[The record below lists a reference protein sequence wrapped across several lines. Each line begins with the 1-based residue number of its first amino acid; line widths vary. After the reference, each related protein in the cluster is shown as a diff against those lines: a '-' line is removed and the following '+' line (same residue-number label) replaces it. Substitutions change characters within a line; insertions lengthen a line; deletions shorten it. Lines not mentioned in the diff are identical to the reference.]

1 MKNLTFAR
9 FMNEVEHK
17 IRNLDRKELTDLLLH
32 IAEQQRFSSR
42 NEFLQMLEG
51 AFSEVS
57 QTEEEI
63 EIDELAADEFIQGI
77 KEFQQ
82 RIEDGEYF
90 DEDENYE
97 AWEMEE
103 RSYYGRDYYD
113 DDARSYDFSDAEY
126 VDEMINFLDTAQQ
139 FYRAGDIQT
148 ATEGY
153 RLLFGIIE
161 NDAYYEDSEI
171 FIYGFSFKEVIDKNE
186 LREHK
191 IIHLR
196 CQYLTAATAND
207 FQGFLRFLIKEND
220 INLTEI
226 MEIDVTPLPALDK
239 FMENFIEYLFDKPQ
253 YDHHLVDVLFIKGG
267 VEEVKQFAYNHGG
280 FHPPVFL
287 AYYEHAKENNLTDD
301 ELIQICLDGI
311 RIIPEKYI
319 SRAKLG
325 WDLIHFTENETDK
338 TNQLTGFI
346 TAFYSSPS
354 LENLSQFILFLQSG
368 KFENEIVALKSYL
381 EQAEKEIFESQN
393 NFSFYFHY
401 ELPDFYSLKTA
412 EIDKST
418 TFIGLFLLTGIKP
431 LSNYIN
437 PKDFLGFQSKLSHV
451 AMISAL
457 ALKCIAPKP
466 DAVNVSG
473 LVTHYC
479 LSTTTDENIRKLLGK
494 LIIEKAQNITLS
506 EMECKRMLQAIEALA
521 VNRVSHI
528 LENKLRGGYDSA
540 CLLLVACAEAKQI
553 IAQNG
558 NSLIFEVDS
567 KYKRFTAFR
576 RTLKSLTKQSRLLNS
591 VG

>member
-567 KYKRFTAFR
+567 KYKRFTTFR